1 MAGFQYIIKDT
12 KGARSE
18 GIVKAN
24 TMDEAIEKLT
34 QGGAT
39 IISVKSSAEGAY
51 SGKMSLFDKFVLTM
65 HKIRTGVGLK
75 VLVFFTRQMA
85 TMFAAGLTIEKSIS
99 NLEKSE
105 NNKKFKKVLRA
116 ISNDIKKGFSL
127 SEALE
132 QHPGVFNNLYISLIK
147 AGEVSGTL
155 HTILDVLAEYLEK
168 MDDTRRKV
176 MSAMFYPIFVLV
188 FLGLVTFGMFY
199 YLIPQFA
206 SVYESFNAELPGP
219 TQVAIG
225 FSNFLV
231 NHIFFALTGLLG
243 LAFAFF
249 LFYLSDKGRYAI
261 DAMLLR
267 IPVVGNL
274 MNNSIMSKFARTF
287 SILMASGVPI
297 MDTLELVENVV
308 QNAVVESAIRKTRIM
323 VKEGYSV
330 AGALTKTG
338 VFPPT
343 LLQMVETGEETG
355 DMDRLLAKA
364 AQFYE
369 KLVDSVIDRL
379 TSLIEPLLII
389 IMAAVVGTIVVV
401 IYLPIFNLGL
411 AISSGN
417 K

>member
-18 GIVKAN
+18 GIVKAT

-51 SGKMSLFDKFVLTM
+51 AGKMSLFDKFMLTM

-99 NLEKSE
+99 NLEKGE
-105 NNKKFKKVLRA
+105 KNKKFQKVLKT

-155 HTILDVLAEYLEK
+155 HTILDELAEYLEK

-176 MSAMFYPIFVLV
+176 MSAMFYPIMILV
-188 FLGLVTFGMFY
+188 FLAIVVFGMFY

-206 SVYESFNAELPGP
+206 RTYESFNAELPGP
-219 TQVAIG
+219 TQVAIAI
-225 FSNFLV
+225 SDFLV
-231 NHIFFALTGLLG
+231 NHMFFAITGIVAILFG
-243 LAFAFF
+243 IF
-249 LFYLSDKGRYAI
+249 LFYLTDKGRYAM
-261 DAMLLR
+261 DSLLLKV
-267 IPVVGNL
+267 PVIGNL
-274 MNNSIMSKFARTF
+274 MNNSIMSKFSRTF

-308 QNAVVESAIRKTRIM
+308 QNAVVESAIRKSRTM

-330 AGALTKTG
+330 AGAFAKTG

-343 LLQMVETGEETG
+343 LLQMVQTGEETG

-389 IMAAVVGTIVVV
+389 IMAVVVGSIVVV

-411 AISSGN
+411 AISSGS